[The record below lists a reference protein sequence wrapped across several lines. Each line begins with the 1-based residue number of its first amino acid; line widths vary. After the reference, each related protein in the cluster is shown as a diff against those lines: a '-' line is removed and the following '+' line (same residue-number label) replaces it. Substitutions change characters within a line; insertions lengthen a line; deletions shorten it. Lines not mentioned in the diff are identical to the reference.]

1 MNTDSWLL
9 RQDNTPYGP
18 VPLHTLRIWICE
30 KKIQRRDMISSDG
43 GATWSLAE
51 RVPELAGY
59 FPSDAFEISEVP
71 KGYIGKVERR
81 KKSIEVIDMLPMIDM
96 VFLLLI
102 FFALTSSFELNRYL
116 KMKIPEAASSQHI
129 SQDETVTVQ
138 ITQDNKLF
146 LRGREIDLLSLQR
159 WLRERLQKSGPF
171 GLVIKG
177 DENVR
182 HGLIVKVL
190 DVAQAVGLA
199 EVFIATSQAAE

>member
-1 MNTDSWLL
+1 MNNDSWLL
-9 RQDNTPYGP
+9 RHDNTLYGP
-18 VPLHTLRIWICE
+18 VPLHTLRVWICE
-30 KKIQRRDMISSDG
+30 NKIQRRDMISSDG

-102 FFALTSSFELNRYL
+102 FFALTSSFELNRVL

-129 SQDETVTVQ
+129 SHDVTVTVQ
-138 ITQDNKLF
+138 ITRDNKLF
-146 LRGREIDLLSLQR
+146 LRDREIDLLSLQH

-190 DVAQAVGLA
+190 DVAQAIGLA
-199 EVFIATSQAAE
+199 EVFIATSQAVR